1 MKHNAYLMHFLL
13 HASDLVEDKLRRRL
27 NELDLH
33 PRQARVL
40 DALSRM
46 EPASQVE
53 LARAFDVTAASMST
67 MTARLMAA
75 GLISREVDPDQARS
89 NVLRLTPQGAELL
102 DTIHQAWR
110 TIDDEI
116 ADLIGAEDA
125 VTLAAITRKLR
136 DKLGGTAPGMK
147 QAKTT
152 SSS

>member
-1 MKHNAYLMHFLL
+1 MHFLL

-46 EPASQVE
+46 EPTSQVE

-67 MTARLMAA
+67 MTVRLMAA
-75 GLISREVDPDQARS
+75 GLITRQVDPDQARS
-89 NVLRLTPQGAELL
+89 NVLRLTPQGTELL

-110 TIDDEI
+110 SIDDEI
-116 ADLIGAEDA
+116 AELIGPEDA
-125 VTLAAITRKLR
+125 ATLAALTRKLR
-136 DKLGGTAPGMK
+136 NSLGGSAPGMK
-147 QAKTT
+147 QAKTA
-152 SSS
+152 SNS